1 MTIMQPYGP
10 GDPLQRNWNRSQYNP
25 YQEALW
31 EAFDDVYH
39 ANAFGFGHCR
49 MATPGRAFNNAAFET
64 WRDKICAQWERE
76 AVRTIG
82 TRGLEA
88 DDMPEALWLALYERM
103 EAAAPLKPAAP
114 PQATPQQAS
123 EYWDD
128 D

>member
-1 MTIMQPYGP
+1 MQPYLP
-10 GDPLQRNWNRSQYNP
+10 GEMVTRQWDKTQYST
-25 YQEALW
+25 YQAALW
-31 EAFDDVYH
+31 EAFDEIYH

-64 WRDKICAQWERE
+64 WREKCVAQWARE
-76 AVRTIG
+76 AVRTVG
-82 TRGLEA
+82 TRGLKVE
-88 DDMPEALWLALYERM
+88 DMTDALWLALYERM
-103 EAAAPLKPAAP
+103 EAAAPLKPPAP